1 MSHEFVEQQA
11 KEERWLN
18 KTRRIGGTEFNPNG
32 GVTHPG
38 YGGSIHV
45 GTNYHPPLN
54 LERTV
59 EKDKWITK
67 EPFYQ
72 AVPVGRIVQS
82 RETSRGD
89 QSRGDYSRPQST
101 LQSREQR
108 LAAGAVG
115 LRRERR
121 GHRPQVDAG
130 QHERAAE
137 DLVRAA
143 RGASAAVPLTT
154 GSEE

>member
-45 GTNYHPPLN
+45 GTNYPPPLN

-89 QSRGDYSRPQST
+89 QSRGDQSRGDYSR
-101 LQSREQR
+101 LQSREQ
-108 LAAGAVG
+108 
-115 LRRERR
+115 
-121 GHRPQVDAG
+121 P
-130 QHERAAE
+130 RAQMS
-137 DLVRAA
+137 R
-143 RGASAAVPLTT
+143 
-154 GSEE
+154 